1 MFIIKSNLLI
11 YKIWLN
17 ISRKRKLQ
25 LIMAFIIMILSGL
38 AEIISLAAIVPFLT
52 AITNPEVI
60 SKNELALKFFNL
72 FNINPSDDI
81 LLPLTIIFCS
91 AVVISAVI
99 RLLNI
104 LFINKLSAAI
114 GSDISCEAFKR
125 TIYQPYQVHI
135 NRNSSEVIAA
145 LTNHTR
151 STIEVI
157 NFTLQLF
164 AGLIIAISILITL
177 ITIDWSLALSSI
189 SIFAVAYYLIS
200 ITIRKRLN
208 KNSKNVAKKSK
219 IQIKLLQESLG
230 AIRNVLLS
238 NSQQLYLNDYKK
250 IDRNLWQTR
259 AENQFL
265 GLFPRYAI
273 EALGLLFI
281 AFLSI
286 FVKGQ
291 NNDSLNIIPILGTF
305 ALGAQRLLPAM
316 QQIYI
321 GWARIKSVS
330 YEVNELINKLEQPM
344 PFKINANFNNFFNFK
359 DSIKLEKI
367 CFSYKKDIKILQDI
381 SLEIKQGER
390 IGIVGTTGSG
400 KSSLVDIILGLLK
413 PDSGIIRV
421 DGQEIY
427 DPKYPDRIRKWQ
439 QAIAN
444 VPQDIYLSDCSFK
457 ENIAF
462 CVPKNKIDIK
472 KVKESARKARIL
484 EFIEKTPLGFDTLV
498 GEMGIQLSGG
508 QKQRIGIARALYQQ
522 KNILFL
528 DEATSA
534 LDNKT
539 ESLLIESINN
549 LNRKITIVMIAHRV
563 STIKN
568 CDKVV
573 HLENGKINKVTSGYE
588 M

>member
-1 MFIIKSNLLI
+1 MS
-11 YKIWLN
+11 
-17 ISRKRKLQ
+17 
-25 LIMAFIIMILSGL
+25 FIIMLLSGFS
-38 AEIISLAAIVPFLT
+38 EVISLAAIVPFLT

-60 SKNELALKFFNL
+60 SENKSAFKLLNL
-72 FNINPSDDI
+72 LNINTSEDL
-81 LLPLTIIFCS
+81 LLPLTIIFCL
-91 AVVISAVI
+91 AIVISAFI

-104 LFINKLSAAI
+104 LLINKLSAAI

-125 TIYQPYQVHI
+125 TIYQPYQIHI

-145 LTNHTR
+145 VTNHTR

-157 NFTLQLF
+157 NFTLQLL
-164 AGLIIAISILITL
+164 AGFIIAISILITL
-177 ITIDWSLALSSI
+177 ITIDRSLALSSI
-189 SIFAVAYYLIS
+189 SIFAVAYFLIS

-208 KNSKNVAKKSK
+208 KNSKNVAKKAK

-238 NSQQLYLNDYKK
+238 NSQKLYLNDFKK

-265 GLFPRYAI
+265 GVFPRYAI

-281 AFLSI
+281 SFLSL

-291 NNDSLNIIPILGTF
+291 SNDSLNIIPILGTF

-330 YEVNELINKLEQPM
+330 FEVRELINKLEQPM
-344 PFKINANFNNFFNFK
+344 PFKINDNFTGFLNFK
-359 DSIKLEKI
+359 ESIKLENI
-367 CFSYKKDIKILQDI
+367 CFSYKKDTKILKDI
-381 SLEIKQGER
+381 SLEIKKGER

-400 KSSLVDIILGLLK
+400 KSSLVDIILGLLI
-413 PDSGIIRV
+413 PNSGIIRV
-421 DGQEIY
+421 DGKELY

-439 QAIAN
+439 QTIAN
-444 VPQDIYLSDCSFK
+444 VPQDIYLADCSFK

-462 CVPKNKIDIK
+462 CVPKNEIDMK
-472 KVKESARKARIL
+472 KVKESAKKARII

-522 KNILFL
+522 KNILIL

-539 ESLLIESINN
+539 ESLLIDSINN
-549 LNRKITIVMIAHRV
+549 LNRKITIVMIAHRI

-568 CDKVV
+568 CDKVI
-573 HLENGKINKVTSGYE
+573 HIENGKINKVTSGHK